1 MVFCRKAETCL
12 EAIAASLGPCGG
24 APRGIFLGYLR
35 FPLQSQDMSGLHSS
49 LRPLSSPSAM
59 GNQAEATESV
69 MEKTWKSVPMRRQQ
83 KEAEQ
88 IRKLFIGGL
97 SFQTTE
103 ESLRKYYQQWGEL
116 TDCVVLRD
124 FASQRSRGCGFVT
137 FSSVTEVDAAMAARP
152 HSIDGRVL
160 EPRRAVPRE
169 ASGQRGAHWTLK
181 KLFVG
186 GIKEDT
192 EEHHLREYFEKY
204 GKIDA
209 IEIITDRQSG
219 RKRGFGFVTFDDY
232 DPVDKIVLQKYHAI
246 NGHHAE
252 VRKALSIWEM
262 QQVQGSR
269 SRKRDPFDF
278 SVSSSRGGNFGR
290 GPETKFRGEA
300 DGYGNGPRSR
310 DSCQGYGGGPGGG
323 NFGGYPGYGGGG
335 GEYAGRGPGYG
346 NQWEFSG
353 GGYGNNFGNYDQQPS
368 NYGPMRNG
376 NFGVGRNK
384 AAPYGGGNYG
394 PGGSGGSGGY
404 GGRSGY

>member
-1 MVFCRKAETCL
+1 
-12 EAIAASLGPCGG
+12 
-24 APRGIFLGYLR
+24 
-35 FPLQSQDMSGLHSS
+35 
-49 LRPLSSPSAM
+49 
-59 GNQAEATESV
+59 
-69 MEKTWKSVPMRRQQ
+69 MEQTWKSVPTKGQ
-83 KEAEQ
+83 KKEVEQ

-137 FSSVTEVDAAMAARP
+137 FSSMTEVDAAMAARP

-169 ASGQRGAHWTLK
+169 ASGQRGAHWTVK

-209 IEIITDRQSG
+209 LEIITDRQSG
-219 RKRGFGFVTFDDY
+219 KKRGFGFVTFDDY
-232 DPVDKIVLQKYHAI
+232 DPVDKIVLQKYHTI

-262 QQVQGSR
+262 QQLMDMEMVAILEVTLVMEEEVENMVVEVLGMTTSGKIMTSNLLTMVQ
-269 SRKRDPFDF
+269 
-278 SVSSSRGGNFGR
+278 
-290 GPETKFRGEA
+290 
-300 DGYGNGPRSR
+300 
-310 DSCQGYGGGPGGG
+310 
-323 NFGGYPGYGGGG
+323 
-335 GEYAGRGPGYG
+335 
-346 NQWEFSG
+346 
-353 GGYGNNFGNYDQQPS
+353 
-368 NYGPMRNG
+368 
-376 NFGVGRNK
+376 
-384 AAPYGGGNYG
+384 
-394 PGGSGGSGGY
+394 
-404 GGRSGY
+404 

>member
-1 MVFCRKAETCL
+1 
-12 EAIAASLGPCGG
+12 
-24 APRGIFLGYLR
+24 
-35 FPLQSQDMSGLHSS
+35 
-49 LRPLSSPSAM
+49 
-59 GNQAEATESV
+59 
-69 MEKTWKSVPMRRQQ
+69 MEKTWKSVPMRRQK

-137 FSSVTEVDAAMAARP
+137 FSSMTEVDAAMAARP

-169 ASGQRGAHWTLK
+169 ASGQRGAHWALK
-181 KLFVG
+181 KLFIG

-219 RKRGFGFVTFDDY
+219 KKRGFGFVTFDDY
-232 DPVDKIVLQKYHAI
+232 DPVDKIVLQKCHAI
-246 NGHHAE
+246 NGHRAE

-262 QQVQGSR
+262 QQDLEVGILEVTLVMEGEVEVVEALGLATVVGSLEVVMTILEIMTSNLLTMVQ
-269 SRKRDPFDF
+269 
-278 SVSSSRGGNFGR
+278 
-290 GPETKFRGEA
+290 
-300 DGYGNGPRSR
+300 
-310 DSCQGYGGGPGGG
+310 
-323 NFGGYPGYGGGG
+323 
-335 GEYAGRGPGYG
+335 
-346 NQWEFSG
+346 
-353 GGYGNNFGNYDQQPS
+353 
-368 NYGPMRNG
+368 
-376 NFGVGRNK
+376 
-384 AAPYGGGNYG
+384 
-394 PGGSGGSGGY
+394 
-404 GGRSGY
+404 